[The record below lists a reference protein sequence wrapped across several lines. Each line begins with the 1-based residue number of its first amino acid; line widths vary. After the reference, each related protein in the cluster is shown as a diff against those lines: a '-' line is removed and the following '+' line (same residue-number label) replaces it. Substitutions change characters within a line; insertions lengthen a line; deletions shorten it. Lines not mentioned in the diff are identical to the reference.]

1 MGEYVGKVK
10 DLRRDSLVV
19 AGTASFANGDG
30 LCYLNAKHEL
40 EGFRV
45 NRAVGNRLFPHQM
58 PAGLR
63 PGLALYRNQDQAFE
77 RLLQGRSAERRLSLR
92 MLFSATEDGF
102 RLVASMDEA
111 SASVDIA
118 FEHQA
123 AKSPQKENIVQE
135 LSKLGTTHFSARPE
149 DVSVEVGTWF
159 VPRSLLAQAR
169 REVVEKLLAQVLAP
183 VSIPVSHEVVAAQTS
198 QEATDPRTTQEATG
212 PRTIQESVATQK
224 PQETAT
230 PDRPLEAQ
238 RWQRQYETFPYTYNI
253 ANADAARLYASCGLP
268 GLSKAYEKG
277 GAEDLPQ
284 HPVDLIM
291 QCRHCLRYALGYCV
305 RRGGKRPQ
313 WREPLHLVLPDGR
326 QFRLEFDCQDC
337 QMNVYAEK

>member
-123 AKSPQKENIVQE
+123 AKSPQKRI
-135 LSKLGTTHFSARPE
+135 SYKSSAS
-149 DVSVEVGTWF
+149 SVLPTSRS
-159 VPRSLLAQAR
+159 VPRTSRWRWGHGLCLAACWR
-169 REVVEKLLAQVLAP
+169 R
-183 VSIPVSHEVVAAQTS
+183 H
-198 QEATDPRTTQEATG
+198 
-212 PRTIQESVATQK
+212 
-224 PQETAT
+224 
-230 PDRPLEAQ
+230 
-238 RWQRQYETFPYTYNI
+238 
-253 ANADAARLYASCGLP
+253 
-268 GLSKAYEKG
+268 
-277 GAEDLPQ
+277 
-284 HPVDLIM
+284 
-291 QCRHCLRYALGYCV
+291 
-305 RRGGKRPQ
+305 
-313 WREPLHLVLPDGR
+313 DGR
-326 QFRLEFDCQDC
+326 WSRSCRPRCLLRFPFPSL
-337 QMNVYAEK
+337 MKW